1 MRSFVIAVLVAIVV
15 ATGFAAA
22 LNLFQK
28 TADTE
33 WVYACSDCFCCWRF
47 GGDALEIDCAADYG
61 GACRN
66 LARCQRMIVSGGRI
80 AIAPG
85 TEGTSDRA
93 KPTESDRHR

>member
-33 WVYACSDCFCCWRF
+33 WVYACSDCSATSFAV
-47 GGDALEIDCAADYG
+47 GGLEAMPWKSIVLPIMGVLVAISLDA
-61 GACRN
+61 
-66 LARCQRMIVSGGRI
+66 SG
-80 AIAPG
+80 
-85 TEGTSDRA
+85 
-93 KPTESDRHR
+93 